1 MSTIDDI
8 KQRLDIVDVISSYLK
23 LEKAGR
29 NFKALCPFHQEKTP
43 SFFIFPERQSWRCF
57 GCSAGGDLFSFV
69 MKKEGADFGET
80 LKMLADKA
88 GVSLERKKETVESKL
103 TDRFYQ
109 INEAAAQYYHDLL
122 LHAPA
127 AEGARDYVMKKR
139 GLNSKTIDDFQLGF
153 SPGEGL
159 KKHLL
164 ERGYNEKELLAVR
177 LLGEKE
183 GRVYD
188 LFRHRLMFPIRDI
201 KGRVV
206 GFGARALDDSLPK
219 YLNSPQTAIFD
230 KSSILYA
237 IDRAKGAIKEKG
249 LAVIVEG
256 YMDAITAHQY
266 GFANVVASMGTAL
279 TEKQIKVLKGLTRRL
294 AFALDPDVAGNA
306 ATLRA
311 IEVAR
316 HSLEREDMEMP
327 TWLGTTSKLR
337 AEMKIIPLPQGKD
350 PDSVIRDAPQSWQ
363 QLVDNALPLMD
374 HLLTVAAS
382 KADLTKPEE
391 RSRASE
397 QLLPLIAEL
406 DDDVQREFY
415 LGKLA
420 SLLGVSD
427 KTLIGMA
434 ARLHRTRSEKASKTE
449 PRPIAP
455 AYSGDK
461 LEEYCLCLLL
471 QHPELRD
478 KAKELEPEHFERSE
492 NREIFI
498 AWRDTSNEEEL
509 LLMLDNDLREH
520 AKALCGKALPPTSER
535 ELVKALADC
544 IRRLEERR
552 LRLQEEFS
560 TSEGVSI
567 VSSMVSAGE
576 NLDSATLAIIQQKTV
591 EVDAQLIKG
600 MQENAG
606 KSFLNREDQ

>member
-1 MSTIDDI
+1 
-8 KQRLDIVDVISSYLK
+8 
-23 LEKAGR
+23 
-29 NFKALCPFHQEKTP
+29 
-43 SFFIFPERQSWRCF
+43 
-57 GCSAGGDLFSFV
+57 
-69 MKKEGADFGET
+69 
-80 LKMLADKA
+80 
-88 GVSLERKKETVESKL
+88 
-103 TDRFYQ
+103 
-109 INEAAAQYYHDLL
+109 
-122 LHAPA
+122 
-127 AEGARDYVMKKR
+127 
-139 GLNSKTIDDFQLGF
+139 
-153 SPGEGL
+153 
-159 KKHLL
+159 
-164 ERGYNEKELLAVR
+164 
-177 LLGEKE
+177 
-183 GRVYD
+183 
-188 LFRHRLMFPIRDI
+188 
-201 KGRVV
+201 
-206 GFGARALDDSLPK
+206 
-219 YLNSPQTAIFD
+219 
-230 KSSILYA
+230 
-237 IDRAKGAIKEKG
+237 
-249 LAVIVEG
+249 
-256 YMDAITAHQY
+256 
-266 GFANVVASMGTAL
+266 MGTAL

-316 HSLEREDMEMP
+316 RSLEREDMEMP

-350 PDSVIRDAPQSWQ
+350 PDLVIRDTPQSWQ

-382 KADLTKPEE
+382 RADLTKPEE
-391 RSRASE
+391 KSRASE

-406 DDDVQREFY
+406 EDDVQREFY

-535 ELVKALADC
+535 ELGKALADC